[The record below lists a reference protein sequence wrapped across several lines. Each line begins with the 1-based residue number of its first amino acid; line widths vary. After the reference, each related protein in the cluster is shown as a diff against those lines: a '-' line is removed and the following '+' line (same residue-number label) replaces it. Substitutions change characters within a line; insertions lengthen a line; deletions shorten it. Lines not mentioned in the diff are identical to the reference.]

1 MFMLEQLFI
10 FLITAVLGMII
21 GIVGSKILLMIIL
34 KLLGIHT
41 SVSLIFSVDAIIQT
55 LFILIIAYILIIL
68 QAIIFLNK
76 YSVTQLM
83 ESEEYIDETGK
94 HITFGEIIL
103 GILGIVFIL
112 AGYYLSTRFV
122 ELLDDIV
129 LPFIILFLTVIG
141 AYFFFRSSVS
151 LILKIIKSFKSGNVT
166 VNDVIS
172 LLH

>member
-1 MFMLEQLFI
+1 
-10 FLITAVLGMII
+10 
-21 GIVGSKILLMIIL
+21 
-34 KLLGIHT
+34 
-41 SVSLIFSVDAIIQT
+41 
-55 LFILIIAYILIIL
+55 
-68 QAIIFLNK
+68 
-76 YSVTQLM
+76 M

-166 VNDVIS
+166 VNDVIFTSS
-172 LLH
+172 LMFRIRKNAFSLTIISIISAITVSVLCFDN

>member
-1 MFMLEQLFI
+1 
-10 FLITAVLGMII
+10 
-21 GIVGSKILLMIIL
+21 
-34 KLLGIHT
+34 
-41 SVSLIFSVDAIIQT
+41 
-55 LFILIIAYILIIL
+55 
-68 QAIIFLNK
+68 
-76 YSVTQLM
+76 M

-129 LPFIILFLTVIG
+129 LPFIILFLTDRSL
-141 AYFFFRSSVS
+141 FLFRSSVS

-166 VNDVIS
+166 VNDVIFTSS
-172 LLH
+172 LMFRIRKNAFSLTIISIISAITVSPMFCSN

>member
-1 MFMLEQLFI
+1 MGLNKVSIIYMFMLEQLFI
-10 FLITAVLGMII
+10 FLITAVLGVII

-41 SVSLIFSVDAIIQT
+41 SVSLVFSVDAIIQT

-141 AYFFFRSSVS
+141 AYFFSEVQC
-151 LILKIIKSFKSGNVT
+151 
-166 VNDVIS
+166 
-172 LLH
+172 LLY

>member
-1 MFMLEQLFI
+1 MGLNKVSIIYMFMLEQLFI

-55 LFILIIAYILIIL
+55 LFILVIAYILIIL

-141 AYFFFRSSVS
+141 AYFFSEVQC
-151 LILKIIKSFKSGNVT
+151 L
-166 VNDVIS
+166 
-172 LLH
+172 